1 MTLEPNYVVLLALGA
16 DANDPDPAF
25 TDVSSDLLSV
35 QVDRGSPSDLDRNNP
50 GTCTFVLDNYSG
62 DYDNENADSPYVGNL
77 VPMTQVL
84 VYAEYDGELY
94 PRFRGFLD
102 DVQLSY
108 LGPAT
113 ATATF
118 TATDGFKP
126 LAQTTLPSSVYVA
139 EVLADGPV
147 ALWRLDEPDGNTT
160 VWTTD
165 GDGTRDDGLE
175 FSGSPELG
183 TTGLVS
189 REPGSAMAIADGT
202 LTGAGMSDQPFLL
215 PASPLSIELVYRHV
229 GPGVGL
235 LAGQRDGE
243 ATNVA
248 RVGIS
253 GSELF
258 EFSRNASG
266 ISTTSTT
273 GSNITDGNVHHV
285 VYVWAANGN
294 LLIYVDGVQKIA
306 SPATVTAGAFSVTS
320 GTTHI
325 GGGPFGFGADGC
337 EGVYQMVAFY
347 DYALSAARIAAH
359 ADAVST
365 PWNNDTPAARADR
378 ICDVVGWP
386 AEMRDFDTGAST
398 LQSANLD
405 MEALEHLQKVAE
417 SEFGGLFCA
426 LDGTLTMRE
435 RGTLINRPPLA
446 TFGDANG
453 EVGYRS
459 ITFDSSDE
467 LLRNPVTISR
477 AEGVAQTAQDSAN
490 VTRYYPHQYTLDGL
504 YHDDDALSL
513 DAAQFFVSEYKDP
526 KRRITGLGFGPAEVE
541 RIDDWYPLLLT
552 AELGDVFEVVFR
564 PPNVATP
571 FEQRSV
577 LEGTS
582 ETWTPAAGH
591 AVSWFLSPAYTGDF
605 LELDAGSDNDGL
617 DSARLFF

>member
-102 DVQLSY
+102 DVQLDY
-108 LGPAT
+108 PGEGM

-126 LAQTTLPSSVYVA
+126 LAQTTLPSSAYAV

-147 ALWRLDEPDGNTT
+147 AWWRLDEPADT
-160 VWTTD
+160 VAAYEAV
-165 GDGTRDDGLE
+165 GLNDGTPVGAPSFGVDTLLIKDPGAAM
-175 FSGSPELG
+175 
-183 TTGLVS
+183 TVA
-189 REPGSAMAIADGT
+189 GSASTGQGFNVDGPVT
-202 LTGAGMSDQPFLL
+202 GSGAFSIEFWLRCGNHSGWTGRAFLQFLPGYLTSYIDIGVRDSAG
-215 PASPLSIELVYRHV
+215 ASPGLIDFRTALATFRLSTV
-229 GPGVGL
+229 
-235 LAGQRDGE
+235 
-243 ATNVA
+243 
-248 RVGIS
+248 RVDDN
-253 GSELF
+253 EK
-258 EFSRNASG
+258 
-266 ISTTSTT
+266 
-273 GSNITDGNVHHV
+273 HHV
-285 VYVWAANGN
+285 VCVREAGGAHKV
-294 LLIYVDGVQKIA
+294 YVDGVDR
-306 SPATVTAGAFSVTS
+306 TDS
-320 GTTHI
+320 GV
-325 GGGPFGFGADGC
+325 GADGSPSLPAATANVGHSAGSGGLSGTLD
-337 EGVYQMVAFY
+337 EFAVY
-347 DYALSAARIAAH
+347 DYALSAARVAAH
-359 ADAVST
+359 NDAGRT
-365 PWNNDTPAARADR
+365 PWDGDTPAARAGR
-378 ICDVVGWP
+378 VCDAGGWP
-386 AEMRDFDTGAST
+386 AGMRDFDTGAST
-398 LQSANLD
+398 LQSADLD

-426 LDGTLTMRE
+426 LDGTLTLRE
-435 RGTLINRPPLA
+435 RATLINRPPLA
-446 TFGDANG
+446 TFGDADG
-453 EVGYRS
+453 EIGYRS
-459 ITFDSSDE
+459 ITFDSSDG
-467 LLRNPVTISR
+467 LIRNPVTISR
-477 AEGVAQTAQDSAN
+477 AEGAAQTVQDGTGVA
-490 VTRYYPHQYTLDGL
+490 RYYRHQYTLDGL
-504 YHDDDALSL
+504 YHDDDGLSRY
-513 DAAQFFVSEYKDP
+513 AAQFFVSEYKDP
-526 KRRITGLGFGPAEVE
+526 KRRITGLDFGPAEVE

-552 AELGDVFEVVFR
+552 AELGDVYEVVFR

-591 AVSWFLSPAYTGDF
+591 AVSWFLSPAFTGDF